1 MFLTTSSQNK
11 DYDYGKITDTQITAW
26 EDESRVHPISTRRFL
41 RYRGVMAKSHL
52 AAHLDAAESLIGAGH
67 YDDAC
72 KELEAAADRLLQY
85 KERVND
91 SLDNSIAHLSTL
103 GSQVAAPHPAALQLV
118 RLKRK
123 LSA

>member
-1 MFLTTSSQNK
+1 MSSTTSSQNR
-11 DYDYGKITDTQITAW
+11 DYDYDKITDTQISTW
-26 EDESRVHPISTRRFL
+26 EDEGRVHPISARRLF
-41 RYRGVMAKSHL
+41 RNRGVMAKSHL
-52 AAHLDAAESLIGAGH
+52 AAHLDAAESLLGAGH

-91 SLDNSIAHLSTL
+91 SLDSSIAHLSTL